1 MATATPAPDVAARA
15 AIEDLLSRAA
25 FALDEREDAM
35 LSACFA
41 EDAVFSLRIAGGDL
55 IGPFEG
61 REGIMG
67 LMRGAWE
74 EQTDAR
80 RHVVSNV
87 FYPPAA
93 EATVSGAIPVVSYL
107 SLFATENGEVQLLC
121 TGVYRDEVIVDANR
135 CELVRRHL
143 DLEKAY

>member
-1 MATATPAPDVAARA
+1 MVTATPAPDLAARA
-15 AIEDLLSRAA
+15 VIGDLLARAA
-25 FALDEREDAM
+25 FALDEQQDAM
-35 LSACFA
+35 LAACFA
-41 EDAVFSLRIAGGDL
+41 EDAVFTLRIAGGDL

-74 EQTDAR
+74 EQTDKR

-87 FYPPAA
+87 FYPPAV
-93 EATVSGAIPVVSYL
+93 EATVPGAVPVVSYL
-107 SLFATENGEVQLLC
+107 ALFATEQGETQLLC
-121 TGVYRDEVIVDANR
+121 TGVYRDEVLVDGTR

-143 DLEKAY
+143 ELEKAY

>member
-1 MATATPAPDVAARA
+1 MAIVPPAPDVAARA
-15 AIEDLLSRAA
+15 VIGDLLSRAA
-25 FALDEREDAM
+25 FALDEQEDAI
-35 LSACFA
+35 LAACFA

-61 REGIMG
+61 RDGIMG

-74 EQTDAR
+74 EQTDKR

-87 FYPPAA
+87 FFPPADKA
-93 EATVSGAIPVVSYL
+93 ATAGAIPVVSYL
-107 SLFATENGEVQLLC
+107 SLFATEHGEAQLLC
-121 TGVYRDEVIVDANR
+121 TGVYRDEVIVDGSR

>member
-1 MATATPAPDVAARA
+1 MADATPLPGPAARA
-15 AIEDLLSRAA
+15 VIGDLLSRAA
-25 FALDEREDAM
+25 FALDEQEDAM

-41 EDAVFSLRIAGGDL
+41 ENAVFSLRIAGGDL

-67 LMRGAWE
+67 LMRGAWD
-74 EQTDAR
+74 EQTDKR

-87 FYPPAA
+87 FYPPAG
-93 EATVSGAIPVVSYL
+93 EATVDGAIPVVSYL
-107 SLFATENGEVQLLC
+107 SLFATEHGEAQLLC
-121 TGVYRDEVIVDANR
+121 TGIYRDEVIVDGSR